1 MSFEKFSQAG
11 LLSVPKAAE
20 DCRTPK
26 RGRPCEHTLRACV
39 LECGGAPPLFER
51 IMRGH
56 GTAQDVDQRPSYE
69 RRIFKVRQSRYKR
82 QFVQEYGQSAD
93 RRQRLQKF
101 GVEIDPRAGEGD

>member
-1 MSFEKFSQAG
+1 
-11 LLSVPKAAE
+11 VY
-20 DCRTPK
+20 PK
-26 RGRPCEHTLRACV
+26 RQKTAALQNAAVLVSTHYACV

-56 GTAQDVDQRPSYE
+56 GTAEDIDQRPSYE

-82 QFVQEYGQSAD
+82 QFVQEYGRSAD